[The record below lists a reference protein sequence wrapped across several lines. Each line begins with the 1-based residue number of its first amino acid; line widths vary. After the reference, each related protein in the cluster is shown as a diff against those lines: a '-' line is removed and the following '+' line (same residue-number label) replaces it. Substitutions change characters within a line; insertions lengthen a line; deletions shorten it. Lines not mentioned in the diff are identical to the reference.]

1 MSACVSVSQIRK
13 VVVSRPIPTI
23 TAHSSSCRW
32 GTIPVVRAAQLEKEV
47 NLPIELV
54 EPWEY
59 LQRYFGCASQ
69 SGNNTSS
76 LVLNFD
82 EKGRYVYK
90 INEGLSESVTT
101 SEEAFARIFYEVE
114 ILVCC
119 RILVSL
125 PGHKLS

>member
-1 MSACVSVSQIRK
+1 MAI
-13 VVVSRPIPTI
+13 
-23 TAHSSSCRW
+23 HRW

-47 NLPIELV
+47 DLPAELV

-59 LQRYFGCASQ
+59 LQRHFGCASQ

-82 EKGRYVYK
+82 DEGRYVYK
-90 INEGLSESVTT
+90 INEGLSEMVTT

-114 ILVCC
+114 ILVCSFVYVFSFPVGIIPNC
-119 RILVSL
+119 S
-125 PGHKLS
+125 